1 MMKKNKISIYLM
13 SALLATSLLASCKPA
28 DSIESIPSTE
38 QIDQTSEAES
48 NQQTETDQPAET
60 LEETTDENALQITN
74 LADEESYSFFRE
86 LLEQSSVPEERIQVL
101 FDHIDQFADHVGK
114 DKLLSGY
121 TSVGAS
127 ELKFDEY
134 ELQDLWFEKEPE
146 FTGYNCRI
154 TAYTLMGDRIEIGDT
169 SSPDSRNSY
178 LDLDSLSLDNSAL
191 FGEDTSK
198 FEALFTTVEGENSA
212 DQAAQIQKVKD
223 EMARRNISFEK
234 AGNLSLVELYLHTHY
249 ADNDNEL
256 FVGHTGVLLDMAEEG
271 LYFFEKLAFQAPYR
285 LVRLK
290 DREELKNYLLTHYA
304 SFHNEGEA
312 EPFILENGQE
322 M

>member
-1 MMKKNKISIYLM
+1 MKKHFITLTLITALIS
-13 SALLATSLLASCKPA
+13 TSLFACTKPQSSPESTISASEGSEA
-28 DSIESIPSTE
+28 TTTEATDS
-38 QIDQTSEAES
+38 DQTDTQAPLTDSE
-48 NQQTETDQPAET
+48 D
-60 LEETTDENALQITN
+60 LQITN
-74 LADEESYSFFRE
+74 LADEESYSFFKE
-86 LLEQSSVPEERIQVL
+86 LLEQSNVPEERIQVL

-114 DKLLSGY
+114 DKLLPGY
-121 TSVGAS
+121 TGVGAS

-178 LDLDSLSLDNSAL
+178 LDLDSLAIDNSAL
-191 FGEDTSK
+191 FGEDTAK
-198 FEALFTTVEGENSA
+198 FEALFTTVEGENSN
-212 DQAAQIQKVKD
+212 DQAAQIKKVKD

-249 ADNDNEL
+249 DDNDNEL

-285 LVRLK
+285 LVRLQ
-290 DREELKNYLLTHYA
+290 DRDELKNYLLTHYA